1 MRSAGIGRLRL
12 RTVSLIRSRRIDV
25 CNSCSS
31 KTTPFHEIDDQENPA
46 RDLQETPERE
56 TADCAVELA
65 VRDDGTIW
73 A

>member
-1 MRSAGIGRLRL
+1 M
-12 RTVSLIRSRRIDV
+12 VSLICSRGIDV
-25 CNSCSS
+25 CNSCSP

-46 RDLQETPERE
+46 GDLQHNPKRE

-65 VRDDGTIW
+65 VRGDGTIW